1 MLSVLV
7 LSVLVLSVL
16 VLSAWFPPSHDWR
29 VELA

>member
-16 VLSAWFPPSHDWR
+16 VLNAWFPPSHDWR